1 MSADDEGFTEMYPPL
16 DGERN
21 TVNALSDN
29 RSAQVIHID
38 SSKHVATVAVCAAIC
53 GISVGFAAWSAYTAR
68 DAATEARLAE
78 YEVSKLTNDVASLE
92 RQVKEMQ

>member
-1 MSADDEGFTEMYPPL
+1 MSADDEGVSDMNPPL

-38 SSKHVATVAVCAAIC
+38 SSKHVATVARCAPR
-53 GISVGFAAWSAYTAR
+53 SVDSASGSPFGR
-68 DAATEARLAE
+68 PIPR
-78 YEVSKLTNDVASLE
+78 
-92 RQVKEMQ
+92 EMQRQRRD